1 MLAIREKESNQFS
14 ASTAGLPSKISNL
27 MPLVL
32 GCFSKRVSSFAN
44 FFFLCVRLLSY
55 IFSRRLTHVRKQRFK
70 HFLLF
75 LIHDI
80 NLSNGCSLR
89 MRASTSC
96 GWGFCPFILLL
107 NLRSSENLTRCY
119 RFLHTPGVLST
130 NLPPGSPLSGTQG
143 L

>member
-44 FFFLCVRLLSY
+44 FSFYVCDSLAIS
-55 IFSRRLTHVRKQRFK
+55 SRGALHVRKQRFN

-80 NLSNGCSLR
+80 NLSSGCSLR

-96 GWGFCPFILLL
+96 GWGFCPFIPLL